1 MSNIGLIIEERAASI
16 GNFMVGRL
24 LPFRQKRTV
33 GPFAFSDHMGP
44 ATMQSGENLDVPPH
58 PHIGLS
64 TLTYLFDG
72 AIMHRDSIGNEVEIT
87 PGAVNWMTAGK

>member
-1 MSNIGLIIEERAASI
+1 MSNIKLIIEERAADI

-33 GPFAFSDHMGP
+33 GPFIFLDHMGP
-44 ATMQSGENLDVPPH
+44 AQLNSSENLDVPPH

-64 TLTYLFDG
+64 ALTYLFEG
-72 AIMHRDSIGNEVEIT
+72 ALMHRDSLGSVQEIK
-87 PGAVNWMTAGK
+87 PGAVN